1 MKFFRKLEFKFG
13 TRAIPNLMLYV
24 CVIYSIGW
32 VIQLMMPNFYFEY
45 LSLNATAILKG
56 QVWRLITWLAYP
68 PSTSMI
74 FGLIMIYVYWT
85 VGHTLEML
93 WGSFQFN
100 VFIIMGV
107 ILNIIGAFVL
117 YLIYGPIVGYYYP
130 ITPINFT
137 LSILLAFM
145 ASFPDAQFL
154 LFFIIPVKAKYLGIF
169 YLAMTVMNFIPNNI
183 GTRAEIILSLINF
196 VAFFLI
202 TGKADSILNKIKN
215 KRNRNGLT

>member
-1 MKFFRKLEFKFG
+1 MKFFKKLELKFG
-13 TRAIPNLMLYV
+13 IHAIPNIMMYI
-24 CVIYSIGW
+24 CIIYAVGW
-32 VIQLMMPNFYFEY
+32 VIQLMMPSFYFEY
-45 LSLNATAILKG
+45 LSLNASAILHG
-56 QVWRLITWLAYP
+56 QIWRLITWLAYP
-68 PSTSMI
+68 PSTSPI

-85 VGHTLEML
+85 VGRTLESL

-107 ILNIIGAFVL
+107 LINIIGAFVL
-117 YLIYGPIVGYYYP
+117 YLIYGPVVSSFYI

-154 LFFIIPVKAKYLGIF
+154 LFFVIPVKAKYLGIF

-183 GTRAEIILSLINF
+183 GTRAEIILSLVNF
-196 VAFFLI
+196 VLFFLI
-202 TGKADSILNKIKN
+202 TGKADTMLNRIKN
-215 KRNRNGLT
+215 KRDRNRFV